1 MENEEKKNVSIFK
14 KWWFWTAIAVVVI
27 AVGIVAA
34 ILLNSKPPLSVS
46 NNSLDNTREELL
58 QALNNDLSA
67 KNIKLDEFKE
77 VKGNKVAEQFGVK
90 LYETTLNQD
99 TVIQCVEKD
108 GKIQSIR
115 SYAFL
120 DENEKFKYKYDQ
132 SIRSYAYLDDDL
144 SVAYKNVAFVI
155 GMITREIGIS
165 ENERDRVTNLVAR
178 DLNEDGVES
187 DKFIV
192 RLQEVDYYTTGLLMF
207 DFINANVL
215 SSINSE
221 ETTNKLSELKQ
232 NGITK
237 DFEDS
242 IKRIDDSV
250 KKETVSVSDLK
261 SGKSVLQS
269 LKRQFDEM
277 VSDYNAKN
285 QYDDF
290 ASDYPRIA
298 EKRDEW
304 YKQIDELVGY
314 IDNKMKVTVPNFD
327 SMTSTEAEKWGKDND
342 ITVKTSTEYSS
353 SVAVNKKISQ
363 SMNEGETAI
372 KGESSISVVYSLGR
386 KPTKEDLNALEQA
399 KSYSNMFHM
408 SKKGLYKQ
416 LTSEYGEGF
425 TAEAAQYAVDH
436 LNVDYKQNALESAKT
451 YRDSLHM
458 SKSAI
463 YSQLISSYG
472 EDFTKEEAQYAIDH
486 LDD

>member
-1 MENEEKKNVSIFK
+1 MEENEKKKISIFK
-14 KWWFWTAIAVVVI
+14 KWWFWTA
-27 AVGIVAA
+27 VAA
-34 ILLNSKPPLSVS
+34 LVIMVAIIVIVLLNSKPPLNVS
-46 NNSLDNTREELL
+46 NNALSNTREELL
-58 QALNNDLSA
+58 QALNNDLSK

-155 GMITREIGIS
+155 GMITREIGTS

-250 KKETVSVSDLK
+250 KKETVSVSNLK

-298 EKRDEW
+298 EKKDGW
-304 YKQIDELVGY
+304 YKQIDDLLDY
-314 IDNKMKVTVPNFD
+314 IANKMKVTVPNFD
-327 SMTSTEAEKWGKDND
+327 SMTSTEAEKWGKDNE
-342 ITVKTSTEYSS
+342 ITVKTSTDYSS

-363 SMNEGETAI
+363 SVSPGETAI
-372 KGESSISVVYSLGR
+372 KGETTINVVYSLGR
-386 KPTKEDLNALEQA
+386 KATKEDLNALEKA
-399 KSYSNMFHM
+399 KIYSNTLHM
-408 SKKGLYKQ
+408 SKKGIYEQ
-416 LTSEYGEGF
+416 LTSSYGEDF
-425 TAEAAQYAVDH
+425 SAEAAQYAIDH
-436 LNVDYKQNALESAKT
+436 LSADYKANALAKAKI
-451 YRDSLHM
+451 YRDEMHM
-458 SKSAI
+458 SKNAV